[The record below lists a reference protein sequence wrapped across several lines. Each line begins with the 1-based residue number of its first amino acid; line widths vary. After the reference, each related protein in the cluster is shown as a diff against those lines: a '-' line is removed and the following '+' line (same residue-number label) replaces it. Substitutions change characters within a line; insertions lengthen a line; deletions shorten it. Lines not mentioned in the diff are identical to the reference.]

1 MLLKENRSSTTIPKT
16 SLQKSKV
23 KLIKVNMSSKMSS
36 EMSFNAQ
43 IVVTDLLVRSLE
55 NSALTVTLEAVRF
68 LASKYG
74 FSADEAEACLNLE
87 RLSLSK
93 KMMLKKASSVKKEK
107 KEKVVKVKTVKL
119 CFSLPFCIGRDEM
132 CQAIEYNKGLFTQC
146 NGGKVVGDYC
156 KSCSNLMLK
165 SGGDEPECGT
175 VSQRMETSLYSYSDA
190 KGRKVKSYA
199 KYMEKKELTVE
210 QVCLAAASM
219 NMTIP
224 SEHFVVS
231 EKSEK
236 SEKPVKESKKRG
248 RPAKA
253 AKVVEM
259 SSVDDMFNTMAQEA
273 SSPREVEEEVVFE
286 KNEKKSKV
294 VITSTEKEELI
305 VMREAEKESKK
316 ASNASEKEF
325 KKVQDNLNKEAQ
337 KQHAESE
344 KKNKLEQKAAEKFLA
359 EVKKQ
364 EEAAALKFQ
373 KQQELAA
380 KEALKVQKQ
389 EESAL
394 KDAAKLQKI
403 QDKAAAEAAKI
414 EAKQLKAQEKSS
426 SPKKAASPKSPKKSV
441 TIAAPEKPVTEKKK
455 VSVKAFTHKGE
466 HYLKSSEGVVYCAE
480 TKDEVGMWNESTQE
494 IDEFEADEE
503 LESEDE
509 AEE

>member
-1 MLLKENRSSTTIPKT
+1 
-16 SLQKSKV
+16 
-23 KLIKVNMSSKMSS
+23 MSI

-43 IVVTDLLVRSLE
+43 VVVTDLLVRSLE

-74 FSADEAEACLNLE
+74 FNADEAEASLHLE
-87 RLSLSK
+87 KLSLSK

-107 KEKVVKVKTVKL
+107 KEKKEKAVKMEKVKTVKL
-119 CFSLPFCIGRDEM
+119 GFSLPFCGGVDEM

-146 NGGKVVGDYC
+146 NGCKVVGDYC

-165 SGGDEPECGT
+165 SGSEEPECGT

-190 KGRKVKSYA
+190 KGRKAKSYV

-210 QVCLAAASM
+210 QVCSAAAGM

-224 SEHFVVS
+224 EEHFVVS

-273 SSPREVEEEVVFE
+273 SSPREEVEEEVVISKNEKKE
-286 KNEKKSKV
+286 KNEKKAKI
-294 VITSTEKEELI
+294 VITEAEKEELI

-337 KQHAESE
+337 KQHAEME
-344 KKNKLEQKAAEKFLA
+344 KKNKLEQKAVEKFQA
-359 EVKKQ
+359 EIKKQ
-364 EEAAALKFQ
+364 EEAAALK
-373 KQQELAA
+373 L
-380 KEALKVQKQ
+380 QKQ
-389 EESAL
+389 EESAA

-414 EAKQLKAQEKSS
+414 AAKQLKAQEKSS

-441 TIAAPEKPVTEKKK
+441 TIATPEMQVEKPVVEKKK

-509 AEE
+509 GDE